1 VNILQFII
9 SILLFL
15 ILFFGIGFILNMLL
29 KTTWLPGLILYPII
43 VIMIVTEVPLVQ
55 FVKDPASSL
64 AQLGTEL
71 SSLLAVDYVVLGA
84 GLLGAVLSGVSIKLL
99 RQKGFRMF

>member
-1 VNILQFII
+1 MNILQFVI

-29 KTTWLPGLILYPII
+29 KTTWLPGLLLYPIV
-43 VIMIVTEVPLVQ
+43 VILIVTDVPVSRFFSQPL
-55 FVKDPASSL
+55 SSL
-64 AQLGTEL
+64 RQLAQEL

-84 GLLGAVLSGVSIKLL
+84 GLLGAFLSGVSIRLL
-99 RQKGFRMF
+99 RQRGYRMF

>member
-1 VNILQFII
+1 
-9 SILLFL
+9 
-15 ILFFGIGFILNMLL
+15 
-29 KTTWLPGLILYPII
+29 
-43 VIMIVTEVPLVQ
+43 MIVTEVPLVQ

-64 AQLGTEL
+64 VQLGTEL